1 MLNIGVVCDLT
12 WDNFALINNKF
23 KKLNDENYRLHAL
36 YGKTLEIF
44 NNCSNKNKLILYRHS
59 SDNLSTLIY
68 NLLKICDIWLIFT
81 NHIEYLTP
89 PSLVIQKC
97 DEFSIN
103 YIIISEC
110 SRDLDIYSF
119 MTSTDLTFKKTM
131 TNLFLNLETNL
142 KNKLTIEPFNDI
154 DYNINFTK
162 KIYVPINISPEL
174 KKKIKES
181 TEKILH
187 LKNEKSIKLLYDKEE
202 LKKEKLLKKMNK
214 SYKQMEYSNNR
225 INYYKNNK

>member
-12 WDNFALINNKF
+12 WDNYALINNKF
-23 KKLNDENYRLHAL
+23 KKLNDENYRLHAI

-44 NNCSNKNKLILYRHS
+44 NNCSNKNKLTLYRHCS
-59 SDNLSTLIY
+59 ENLSTLIY

-97 DEFSIN
+97 YEFSIN
-103 YIIISEC
+103 HIIISEC

-119 MTSTDLTFKKTM
+119 ITSDLTFKKII

-142 KNKLTIEPFNDI
+142 KNKLNIKPFNDI
-154 DYNINFTK
+154 DYNTNFYK
-162 KIYVPINISPEL
+162 KIYVPININPEI

-181 TEKILH
+181 TEKILQH
-187 LKNEKSIKLLYDKEE
+187 KTEKSIKLLYDKEE
-202 LKKEKLLKKMNK
+202 LKKEKLYKKMNK
-214 SYKQMEYSNNR
+214 NFKQIEYSNNR